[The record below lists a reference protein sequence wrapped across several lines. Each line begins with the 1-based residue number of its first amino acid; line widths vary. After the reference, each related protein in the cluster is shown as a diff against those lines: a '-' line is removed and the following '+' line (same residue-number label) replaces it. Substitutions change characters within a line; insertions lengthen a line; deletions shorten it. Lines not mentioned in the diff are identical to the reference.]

1 MRIFSRVP
9 SIDFMRTRKPMLAL
23 SALLLIVSVVAL
35 AQRGMNFGI
44 DFSGGVLVEVGYP
57 QPVVLDELRD
67 TLDNGGF
74 QGATVQYF
82 GTRSDVLIRLAPDDS
97 ESSDELSDR
106 IFGVL
111 EAQNPD
117 VELRRVEFVGPQVGE
132 ELAVDGGLAA
142 MFALILILIYIA
154 FRFEWKFAIGAVAA
168 TAHDAVLVLGFF
180 SLLQIEFDLSALA
193 AVLAV
198 IGYSLN
204 DTIVVFDRVRENF
217 LGSRS
222 GGPLEIINGAVNQTL
237 ARTVVTGVT
246 TLIVLICLFLY
257 GGEILRGFSDALIVG
272 IIVGTYSSIFVA
284 SAVVVQLGITREDL
298 LPPTQEELDEM
309 P

>member
-284 SAVVVQLGITREDL
+284 SAVVVQLGLTREDF